1 MGDYAEQRQGGS
13 KIKKSWHCRIFC
25 QDREND
31 LRQYVSYPPA
41 SVFTAL
47 PIANMKRLALQTPR
61 TGSLRGSICQLCEFS
76 TVARQQRSF
85 TQQSQSHP
93 LLRHDPKL
101 LRPKRASKTRL
112 IPYNGGSRG
121 FASGKVKPGPLANFE
136 SALQELLQ
144 ESRSL
149 IGSTTVP
156 SEESTIR
163 LLQRCQNLVEV
174 VVLGKSQAESH
185 TTGKEENNATSS
197 LLNLEENSSAST
209 GKPAPTAEI
218 TKTFQQRIADTI
230 SPMITKLL
238 RDPKVFITP
247 EILAH
252 YTKIQCLLKQADH
265 FPDIFT
271 LYANKA
277 IPRENTSPIKYDE
290 QRPQSVKN
298 AVPTDIANMALEVAI
313 EKRNLPLV
321 LAVIDATFCAP
332 AFYRSKIFRKA
343 ALPLSGLA
351 AAPAASYM
359 AATYFSTLQSTMDPS
374 TATGIAFSAILA
386 YITFTSSVGV
396 VAVTTA
402 NDQMER
408 VVWAPGIPLRQRWL
422 REEERFALDKVA
434 VAWGFKEDWMRGE
447 EEGQEWESLR
457 EFIGLRGMVLDKTEL
472 MEGME

>member
-1 MGDYAEQRQGGS
+1 MRSNFLGIG
-13 KIKKSWHCRIFC
+13 RIFC
-25 QDREND
+25 QDREKQLPTILFLTD
-31 LRQYVSYPPA
+31 LRIQ
-41 SVFTAL
+41 TAP
-47 PIANMKRLALQTPR
+47 PIANMKRLALQAPR
-61 TGSLRGSICQLCEFS
+61 RGALRGSICQFCEFS
-76 TVARQQRSF
+76 TAPKPQQRSF
-85 TQQSQSHP
+85 PQQSQSHP
-93 LLRHDPKL
+93 LGLRHDLKH
-101 LRPKRASKTRL
+101 LRPRRTSKTRL

-121 FASGKVKPGPLANFE
+121 FASGTAKSGPLANFE
-136 SALQELLQ
+136 STLQELVQ
-144 ESRSL
+144 EARSL
-149 IGSTTVP
+149 TSSQTVP
-156 SEESTIR
+156 AEEPIVR
-163 LLQRCQNLVEV
+163 LLQRCQDLVEV
-174 VVLGKSQAESH
+174 VVLGKSQAKP
-185 TTGKEENNATSS
+185 TAGKEENNATSS
-197 LLNLEENSSAST
+197 LLNLEENSAST

-218 TKTFQQRIADTI
+218 RKTFQQRITDTI
-230 SPMITKLL
+230 SPMTTKLL
-238 RDPKVFITP
+238 QDPKVFITP
-247 EILAH
+247 EILGL
-252 YTKIQCLLKQADH
+252 YTKIQCLLKEADH
-265 FPDIFT
+265 LPEIFS
-271 LYANKA
+271 LYANKP
-277 IPRENTSPIKYDE
+277 IPRENSSPIKYDE
-290 QRPQSVKN
+290 QSPHSIKN
-298 AVPTDIANMALEVAI
+298 AVPTDIANMALEAAI

-343 ALPLSGLA
+343 ALPLCGLA

-359 AATYFSTLQSTMDPS
+359 AATYVSTLQSTMDPS

-402 NDQMER
+402 NDQMDR